1 MLLYVGV
8 FFKWVSSETT
18 PHSGKRG
25 VSVKNFPGNFVSLN
39 ILIIFILK

>member
-1 MLLYVGV
+1 MLLYIGV

-25 VSVKNFPGNFVSLN
+25 YTLKIFPGNFLFSTFL
-39 ILIIFILK
+39 FY